1 MTTRNR
7 QPPKLTGCDVLPP
20 LDTDEAT
27 PADAG
32 EQDQPKR
39 KPGRRN
45 TGDRFAVLNN
55 FVDFTMGEL
64 TRGCVTVWFVLYR
77 DTKDGTARTS
87 QADISRRAGM
97 SVRGVRDAIRRLES
111 RGLLKTVY
119 RGGLNRGPS
128 RYRVLP
134 LTQEDSL
141 RKRASG

>member
-1 MTTRNR
+1 MTTTSN
-7 QPPKLTGCDVLPP
+7 PPRLDGCDVLPP
-20 LDTDEAT
+20 LVSGDHRQSDAIEQQT
-27 PADAG
+27 PN
-32 EQDQPKR
+32 R
-39 KPGRRN
+39 KSNRRKTAN
-45 TGDRFAVLNN
+45 RFAVLNN

-64 TRGCVTVWFVLYR
+64 PRGCVVVWLVLYR

-87 QADISRRAGM
+87 QADIARRAGL

-111 RGLLKTVY
+111 LGLLKTVY

-128 RYRVLP
+128 RYRVIP